1 MVFGRMAEDSPLT
14 AVERLALRFA
24 EAANDTPRGKW
35 LQTQFLRGVSYAW
48 VRACLDR
55 TVVMPG
61 GEGGTSGKSDGD

>member
-1 MVFGRMAEDSPLT
+1 MAPSASEPDEVTDEEIDELVQRRD
-14 AVERLALRFA
+14 AGDD
-24 EAANDTPRGKW
+24 EARDAID
-35 LQTQFLRGVSYAW
+35 AW